1 MKLAKLICIGGNKLT
16 NQEETNW
23 ITLVDEEG
31 HEHRFDLLNIVEV
44 ESAKYAVMIP
54 EFQEPESD
62 QEEAVI
68 FRIET
73 DEEGEEVLVDIED
86 DDEFAKVCEALD
98 ELELDDDEEEDNTL
112 PEQDNQ

>member
-1 MKLAKLICIGGNKLT
+1 MAE
-16 NQEETNW
+16 QETNW

-31 HEHRFDLLNIVEV
+31 HEHRFNLLNIVEV
-44 ESAKYAVMIP
+44 DEAKYAVMVP
-54 EFQEPESD
+54 EEQESEEE

-68 FRIET
+68 FRIEA

-98 ELELDDDEEEDNTL
+98 ELEEADEEDGSPSVTKQE
-112 PEQDNQ
+112 NQ

>member
-1 MKLAKLICIGGNKLT
+1 MAE
-16 NQEETNW
+16 QETNW

-31 HEHRFDLLNIVEV
+31 HEHRFNLLNIVEIDN
-44 ESAKYAVMIP
+44 AKYAVMIP
-54 EFQEPESD
+54 EIKESEDD

-68 FRIET
+68 FRIDT

-98 ELELDDDEEEDNTL
+98 ELELEQEENNTQ
-112 PEQDNQ
+112 PEQNNQ

>member
-1 MKLAKLICIGGNKLT
+1 MAE
-16 NQEETNW
+16 QETNW

-31 HEHRFDLLNIVEV
+31 HEHRFNLLNIVEV
-44 ESAKYAVMIP
+44 DEAKYAVMVP
-54 EFQEPESD
+54 EEQESEEE

-68 FRIET
+68 FRIEA

-98 ELELDDDEEEDNTL
+98 ELEESDEEEDSPSVTKQ
-112 PEQDNQ
+112 ENQ

>member
-1 MKLAKLICIGGNKLT
+1 MAE
-16 NQEETNW
+16 QETNW

-31 HEHRFDLLNIVEV
+31 HEHRFNLLNIVEV
-44 ESAKYAVMIP
+44 DEAKYAVMVP
-54 EFQEPESD
+54 EEQESEED

-68 FRIET
+68 FRIEA

-98 ELELDDDEEEDNTL
+98 ELEEAEDEDGSPSVTKQEN
-112 PEQDNQ
+112 

>member
-1 MKLAKLICIGGNKLT
+1 MAE
-16 NQEETNW
+16 QETNW

-31 HEHRFDLLNIVEV
+31 HEHRFNLLNIVEIDN
-44 ESAKYAVMIP
+44 AKYAVMIP
-54 EFQEPESD
+54 EIKEPEDD

-68 FRIET
+68 FRIDT

-98 ELELDDDEEEDNTL
+98 ELELEQEENNTQ
-112 PEQDNQ
+112 PEHQ

>member
-1 MKLAKLICIGGNKLT
+1 MAD
-16 NQEETNW
+16 QETNV

-31 HEHRFDLLNIVEV
+31 HEHRFTLLNVIEV

-54 EFQEPESD
+54 EHQEAANEEE
-62 QEEAVI
+62 EEAVI

-73 DEEGEEVLVDIED
+73 DAEGEEVLVDIED

-98 ELELDDDEEEDNTL
+98 ELDEEDDDEIEFE
-112 PEQDNQ
+112 PEHDHE